1 MSQQIDY
8 KTVIA
13 SVVAGVV
20 VIGGLVYGAFS
31 NNTQLVT
38 SITMAG
44 VGYLFGVVTGY
55 VIGKNTVKNKSN

>member
-8 KTVIA
+8 KTITA
-13 SVVAGVV
+13 SVVAGAA
-20 VIGGLVYGAFS
+20 VIGGLIYGAIT

-38 SITMAG
+38 SIAMAG

-55 VIGKNTVKNKSN
+55 VIGRNTAKNKSN

>member
-31 NNTQLVT
+31 NSTQLVT
-38 SITMAG
+38 SIAMAG

-55 VIGKNTVKNKSN
+55 VIGRNTAKNKSN

>member
-38 SITMAG
+38 SIAMAG

-55 VIGKNTVKNKSN
+55 VIGRNTAKNKSN